1 MEGLRVGLKGALR
14 ASLGEQVAVMVGL
27 RGPDR
32 PVYMAGDPRT
42 PLGSVLGEKQA
53 RRSAS
58 TGSIV
63 SVETPFGP
71 GRGTIVMRHT
81 CWYVNAK
88 KRGEIR
94 IHTDFL
100 GFEIWLSVVLYFI
113 FVQFVLILFIF
124 FCTIYYVQNS
134 SFFISVIGVFSI
146 RFCNCQ
152 LSVIRFFEIDNCQ
165 I

>member
-1 MEGLRVGLKGALR
+1 MPSTDEIRINLMEGLRVGLKGALR

-53 RRSAS
+53 TRGAS

-124 FCTIYYVQNS
+124 FLYYLLRTKFLFLYLCNW
-134 SFFISVIGVFSI
+134 SFFY
-146 RFCNCQ
+146 
-152 LSVIRFFEIDNCQ
+152 
-165 I
+165 

>member
-27 RGPDR
+27 CGPDR

-53 RRSAS
+53 TREAHPPARSYPS
-58 TGSIV
+58 RLHSGL
-63 SVETPFGP
+63 EG
-71 GRGTIVMRHT
+71 GRSWWGTRVV
-81 CWYVNAK
+81 YVNAK

-100 GFEIWLSVVLYFI
+100 GFEIWLNRRFILYFYTI
-113 FVQFVLILFIF
+113 YFIYLFI
-124 FCTIYYVQNS
+124 CTIYCIQNS
-134 SFFISVIGVFSI
+134 SFFISVIRSFNI
-146 RFCNCQ
+146 RF
-152 LSVIRFFEIDNCQ
+152 L
-165 I
+165 

>member
-53 RRSAS
+53 TRGAS

-94 IHTDFL
+94 IYTDFL

-146 RFCNCQ
+146 RFFNCQ